1 MGFSAAEL
9 RRGIAK
15 LRRVFFF
22 ALRAFGA
29 LLLGDSLRYN
39 QRISESPFIR
49 QSPNGQMNH
58 GAPRNN

>member
-39 QRISESPFIR
+39 QRISESPFMW
-49 QSPNGQMNH
+49 QDPNGK
-58 GAPRNN
+58 

>member
-29 LLLGDSLRYN
+29 LLLGGSLRYN
-39 QRISESPFIR
+39 QRISESPFMG
-49 QSPNGQMNH
+49 QSPNG
-58 GAPRNN
+58 R